1 VGLSLRPATTGDSER
16 LLEWRNDEQTRAMA
30 VVHAAVERATHARW
44 LATRLNDADTLLTI
58 AEEDGEP
65 VGTVRLDRHGRDEAE
80 LSITIAP
87 AARGRGLARPAIELG
102 VAHAHREWGVTRVTA
117 RIRPENAASL
127 RAFAAAGFAT
137 IRERDDL
144 VDVVHDRNAPGAR
157 RDRGPG

>member
-1 VGLSLRPATTGDSER
+1 VGLSLRPATADDGER
-16 LLEWRNDEQTRAMA
+16 LLEWRNDPHTRAMA
-30 VVHAAVERATHARW
+30 VVQAAVERAVHARW

-87 AARGRGLARPAIELG
+87 AARGRGLARLAIELG
-102 VAHAHREWGVTRVTA
+102 VEHAHREWGVTRVTA
-117 RIRPENAASL
+117 RIRPENTASL

-137 IRERDDL
+137 VREEGEL
-144 VDVVHDRNAPGAR
+144 VVAVR
-157 RDRGPG
+157 RRAGDA